1 MRVFV
6 TGATGFVGAAVV
18 QELKDAGHRV
28 LGLVRSDASAQ
39 ALARAGADVH
49 RGSIDDLESLR
60 AGAAA
65 CDAVIHTAFD
75 HDFSRFAENC
85 GRDRVAIEAL
95 GAAIKGSS
103 RPLLVTSGLA
113 MQVVGRPGHEGDD
126 CLPVS
131 EGYPR
136 ASEPT
141 ALALAARGV
150 NAAVVRLAP
159 TVHGEG
165 DHGFVPIL
173 IDLARRTGQS
183 AYIGEGMNAWSAVH
197 RRDAAVVYRR
207 AIEAPRA
214 GARWHAV
221 AEERLLFKDIAAA
234 IGEQLG
240 VPVASLSA
248 EEATAHFGWFTKF
261 AGLDLA
267 ATSVVTRE
275 ALGWTPRHPTLAQD
289 LASAGYFDAKA

>member
-6 TGATGFVGAAVV
+6 TGATGFVGSAVV
-18 QELKDAGHRV
+18 QELRDAGHRV

-39 ALARAGADVH
+39 ALALTGAEVH
-49 RGSIDDLESLR
+49 CGSIDDLESLR

-85 GRDRVAIEAL
+85 VRDRVAIEAL
-95 GAAIKGSS
+95 GAAIEGSS

-113 MQVVGRPGHEGDD
+113 MQAAGRPGHEGDD

-150 NAAVVRLAP
+150 NAAVVRLSP
-159 TVHGEG
+159 TVHGAG

-173 IDLARRTGQS
+173 IDLARRTGRS
-183 AYIGEGMNAWSAVH
+183 AYIGAGMNAWSAVH

-221 AEERLLFKDIAAA
+221 AEERLMFKDIAAA

-240 VPVASLSA
+240 VPVVSLSA
-248 EEATAHFGWFTKF
+248 EEAPAHFGWFTKF

-267 ATSVVTRE
+267 ATSAVTRE
-275 ALGWTPRHPTLAQD
+275 ALGWTPRQPTLAQD
-289 LASAGYFDAKA
+289 LASAGYFDAKG

>member
-6 TGATGFVGAAVV
+6 TGATGFVGSAVV
-18 QELKDAGHRV
+18 QELRDAGHRV

-39 ALARAGADVH
+39 ALALTGAEVH
-49 RGSIDDLESLR
+49 CGSIDDLESLR

-85 GRDRVAIEAL
+85 VRDRVAIEAL
-95 GAAIKGSS
+95 GAAIEGSS

-113 MQVVGRPGHEGDD
+113 MQAAGRPGHEGDD

-150 NAAVVRLAP
+150 NAAVVRLSP
-159 TVHGEG
+159 TVHGAG

-173 IDLARRTGQS
+173 IDLARRTGRS

-240 VPVASLSA
+240 VPVVSLSA
-248 EEATAHFGWFTKF
+248 EEAPAHFGWFTKF

-267 ATSVVTRE
+267 ATSAVTRE
-275 ALGWTPRHPTLAQD
+275 ALGWTPSHPTLAQD